1 MRTGRK
7 FGAVPVAFS
16 SAERE
21 SRCWDGQWLDKSR
34 DIAAVRVCGL
44 PCSCIPAS
52 VHPATAPLAA
62 MRTPALARAAIWE
75 EALAACCPR
84 VLWGCVLSDLGWT
97 HMYFPLQV
105 CQVSLQVK
113 AAWNV
118 LAAREGWDKL
128 PVYALGASSGA
139 AMVRA

>member
-1 MRTGRK
+1 MAGQEQGYRR
-7 FGAVPVAFS
+7 GACLWPALLLYPRI
-16 SAERE
+16 SA
-21 SRCWDGQWLDKSR
+21 
-34 DIAAVRVCGL
+34 
-44 PCSCIPAS
+44 
-52 VHPATAPLAA
+52 HPATAPLAA